1 MIKRIVPIPPL
12 GQYPQFLLYGHL
24 GTAPINK
31 TTRITKRMM
40 PIFDPPVA
48 PLLFPRCT
56 RLVHVKSPF

>member
-31 TTRITKRMM
+31 TMRITKRMM
-40 PIFDPPVA
+40 PIFDPPIPYCCFRAA
-48 PLLFPRCT
+48 PDSYT
-56 RLVHVKSPF
+56 